1 MCDNNELKD
10 SILSLERDTGYVQ
23 VLGYLRHWKLSSDC
37 LVWSI
42 GVMRKIISQRNSTT
56 FFSCDAVSLFVVAVD
71 SPVSKVTGGWM
82 DKTKDQINSFSPS
95 LIARWEPKLFF
106 FFFLFKLQALT
117 KLLIY
122 LWPLENGIPAHLA
135 LWN

>member
-1 MCDNNELKD
+1 MLGSLATELRLPGVVNRSDAKD
-10 SILSLERDTGYVQ
+10 
-23 VLGYLRHWKLSSDC
+23 HFPAKLHRFS
-37 LVWSI
+37 
-42 GVMRKIISQRNSTT
+42 
-56 FFSCDAVSLFVVAVD
+56 SCDAVSLFVVAVD

-106 FFFLFKLQALT
+106 FFLFKLQALT

-135 LWN
+135 L